1 MGIIIRVFISFTF
14 GHVKFMKL
22 YVHVYYFHV
31 NVFAQIH
38 MYIENTGKT
47 ALCRKI
53 MNNLYLDHIN
63 IPVMKICLQC
73 LNIIFINLHVILLSY
88 NFNVFKKVTSISVY
102 YLLILVIKFN
112 ATGKN
117 CHIFN
122 IHVSGCMCI
131 RTVCVCQ
138 AHMSQS
144 SIYKKT

>member
-1 MGIIIRVFISFTF
+1 
-14 GHVKFMKL
+14 
-22 YVHVYYFHV
+22 
-31 NVFAQIH
+31 
-38 MYIENTGKT
+38 
-47 ALCRKI
+47 

-88 NFNVFKKVTSISVY
+88 NFNVLEKVASISVY

-112 ATGKN
+112 ATGQN
-117 CHIFN
+117 CHIFH

>member
-1 MGIIIRVFISFTF
+1 
-14 GHVKFMKL
+14 
-22 YVHVYYFHV
+22 
-31 NVFAQIH
+31 
-38 MYIENTGKT
+38 MYIENTGKKT

-88 NFNVFKKVTSISVY
+88 NFNVLEKVASISVY

-112 ATGKN
+112 ATGQN
-117 CHIFN
+117 CDIFH

-131 RTVCVCQ
+131 RTICVCQ
-138 AHMSQS
+138 AHICRSQAFIRKLDICS
-144 SIYKKT
+144 ANHDYFAH